1 MDKLMDNPWFLRITA
16 LLLAV
21 LLFFTVK
28 SDMESTNTQETSDM
42 TDVIQEIPVEVYYD
56 DDNLIVTGVPL
67 TVDMK
72 VTGPRSLVMP
82 TKAIQDFTVFV
93 DLRNTSLGEHV
104 VRIQHENVSDKLQ
117 VELSPTNITV
127 NIEERISKEF
137 EVEPE
142 INEQLLKENFIITSM
157 KTDPE
162 RIRVTGPK
170 SVIESIE
177 FVKATVTGEKG
188 INESFTQDANIRV
201 LDSNLGKLENV
212 TIEPGQVEVSIDV
225 EEYSAEI
232 PIRLRQKG
240 SPKEGVTISEL
251 STSTTVVRA
260 FGNRN
265 AIAEMEDI
273 VIDVD
278 VSKLEK
284 TDTLSIKVPVPKGIS
299 RLSEKE
305 IKVKVDVTSASEDEE
320 EKEDTAQA
328 GTEEDAEAN
337 PETETDTTS
346 REFTAMDVEVRGLNE
361 ADTFSFNEPENGQ
374 LSLTIQGDNQVLGR
388 LSATDFHVYVDA
400 SETETGDHQ
409 LDVIVEGPEDV
420 TWTVSIPSVNVDVLR
435 A

>member
-28 SDMESTNTQETSDM
+28 SEMESTNTVESSDM
-42 TDVIQEIPVEVYYD
+42 TDIIQEIPVEVYYD
-56 DDNLIVTGVPL
+56 DDNLIVTGVPN

-72 VTGPRSLVMP
+72 ITGPRSLVMP

-93 DLRNTSLGEHV
+93 DLRNTTLGEHV

-117 VELSPTNITV
+117 VELTPTNITV
-127 NIEERISKEF
+127 NIEERISMEF
-137 EVEPE
+137 DVEPE

-157 KTDPE
+157 ETDPE

-170 SVIESIE
+170 SVIENIE

-212 TIEPGQVEVSIDV
+212 TIEPEQVEVSIEV
-225 EEYSAEI
+225 EEYSKEI
-232 PIRLRQKG
+232 PITLRQKG
-240 SPKEGVTISEL
+240 SPKEGVTINEL
-251 STSTTVVRA
+251 TTSTTAVRA
-260 FGNRN
+260 YGSRN
-265 AIAEMEDI
+265 AIDEMEEI
-273 VIDVD
+273 FIDVD

-284 TDTLSIKVPVPKGIS
+284 TETYPIKIPVPKGIS

-305 IKVKVDVTSASEDEE
+305 VKVKVDVTPAPKEDEE
-320 EKEDTAQA
+320 KEEAAQA
-328 GTEEDAEAN
+328 GAEEEAEDSTEV
-337 PETETDTTS
+337 TS
-346 REFTAMDVEVRGLNE
+346 REFEAMDVEVRGLNDE
-361 ADTFSFNEPENGQ
+361 DTFSFIEPQSGQ
-374 LSLTIQGDNQVLGR
+374 LSLTIKGENQLLGR
-388 LSATDFHVYVDA
+388 LSAADFQVYVDA
-400 SETETGDHQ
+400 SKTETGDNQ
-409 LDVIVEGPEDV
+409 LNVIVEGPEDV